1 VVAVVL
7 LKVID
12 FARLARLAVVLRWVV
27 AVVYYRWVVAV
38 VFRWVVVVVFRWA
51 VAMVLLRWLQ

>member
-1 VVAVVL
+1 ML

-12 FARLARLAVVLRWVV
+12 FARLAGLAVVLRWVV
-27 AVVYYRWVVAV
+27 AVVYYHWVVAV

-51 VAMVLLRWLQ
+51 VAMVLLRWPQ

>member
-1 VVAVVL
+1 ML

-12 FARLARLAVVLRWVV
+12 FARLAGLAVVL
-27 AVVYYRWVVAV
+27 RWVVAV